1 MKQPPFL
8 TPADEA
14 KVLETIRQAEAG
26 TTGEIRICVGSTAV
40 TDVQASARQAFE
52 RLGMHQTRD
61 RNGVLIYLAPPS
73 RTLAIVGDSGI
84 HQHGGDAFWSGIADQ
99 LSRDFAAG
107 TIAAGLERAIREI
120 GAALGRHFP
129 RTEGDTNELPDSIAS
144 DSSV

>member
-1 MKQPPFL
+1 MKHSAFL

-14 KVLETIRQAEAG
+14 KVLEAIRRAEAG

-52 RLGMHQTRD
+52 RLGMHQTRG
-61 RNGVLIYLAPPS
+61 RNGVLIYLAPRS
-73 RTLAIVGDSGI
+73 RTLAILGDAGI
-84 HQHGGDAFWSGIADQ
+84 HQHGGDAFWSAIADQ

-107 TIAAGLERAIREI
+107 TIAAGLERAIQEI
-120 GAALGRHFP
+120 AAALCRHFP